1 MKFSHLSISAFIVLT
16 CLGGSSYGANF
27 LTPSD
32 NSGPIFLLA
41 QNDSHDGLLRS
52 KVEEKHDDDA
62 RDRANQMSATKTTID
77 EASGMTQCPGEF
89 ALCLAS
95 TCRPTGKKIKVK
107 RDDGKSFRY
116 FEESECKCPVITA
129 EIAQQNGTSLTA
141 IAGVNEGNMNGSCA
155 HRQPNT
161 VWALYNESIVMYPQE
176 SASPPFTSA
185 MANMH
190 LCQEGT
196 VGSNCWNFEC
206 KVDKE
211 TTNGAKTATCY
222 CAINDGQFGREVR
235 PNDSLFTA
243 AGGYYNP
250 PAKACGMYPAN
261 GWLPPVNK

>member
-1 MKFSHLSISAFIVLT
+1 MKCSPYSVVALFLLTVL
-16 CLGGSSYGANF
+16 CGSSYGADF
-27 LTPSD
+27 VTPSA
-32 NSGPIFLLA
+32 SSASSLLLA
-41 QNDSHDGLLRS
+41 QNDPHVEPLRS
-52 KVEEKHDDDA
+52 KVQSKRDGDA
-62 RDRANQMSATKTTID
+62 RDRANQMSTTKTIID
-77 EASGMTQCPGEF
+77 DAAGMTQCPGEF

-95 TCRPTGKKIKVK
+95 TCKPTGKKIKVK
-107 RDDGKSFRY
+107 RDDGKTFHY

-176 SASPPFTSA
+176 SANPPFTNA

-211 TTNGAKTATCY
+211 TINGAKTATCY

-261 GWLPPVNK
+261 GWLPPVSK